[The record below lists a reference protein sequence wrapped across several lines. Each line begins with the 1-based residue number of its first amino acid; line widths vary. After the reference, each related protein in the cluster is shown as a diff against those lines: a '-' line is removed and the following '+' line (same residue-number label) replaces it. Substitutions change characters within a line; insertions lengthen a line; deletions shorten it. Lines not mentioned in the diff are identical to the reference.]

1 MIICLLIIP
10 LIGVL
15 LILPLAASQSK
26 ATSVYQSC
34 ATLAQRDRESIV
46 HVVEQP
52 NSKPAYAINDSE
64 VLKHSFSIIKGEK

>member
-26 ATSVYQSC
+26 ATSVYQN
-34 ATLAQRDRESIV
+34 DRKSIA

-64 VLKHSFSIIKGEK
+64 VLKHSFTKIKGEK